1 MDGLELLTSQINER
15 YKGLA
20 DALCGGAAKSFDE
33 YKQMVGELR
42 GLSFANLS
50 IQDLVRKLEND
61 NDSGD
66 GGET

>member
-1 MDGLELLTSQINER
+1 MDGLEYLT
-15 YKGLA
+15 GLIEDRRA
-20 DALCGGAAKSFDE
+20 SISEALCAGAAKSFDE

-61 NDSGD
+61 D
-66 GGET
+66 GSSDVGET